1 MPSPIYISL
10 AGSDATNGDF
20 SLLKKLAA
28 SGESAR
34 WSSLKGVQPGERVL
48 IYCQRPHSAIVATA
62 ETAAASKPGKR
73 WPYETMIRSVAML
86 EKPITRAEIATR
98 FPEWPW
104 AKTARG
110 GTRPPAKIAEWLWNR
125 AGTNEAEPE
134 CEVVFKAGAGFGDP
148 INNRKVEV
156 AAVKFATAQLEA
168 EGYTVIS
175 RENEKIGY
183 DLEAK
188 KRGSVL
194 HVEVKGVSG
203 SIVQFPIT
211 TGEVRCGESDPTWH
225 LFVVTGATS
234 KSPVLHRFTW
244 REFVAGFARTPLAFM
259 AKQALTIGPRTSPN
273 K

>member
-28 SGESAR
+28 SGASTR

-48 IYCQRPHSAIVATA
+48 IYCQSPHSGIVATA
-62 ETAAASKPGKR
+62 ETAAASKPGDR
-73 WPYETMIRSVAML
+73 WPYETRIHQVTML
-86 EKPITRAEIATR
+86 EKPITRAEIAKR

-104 AKTARG
+104 AKTTRG
-110 GTRPPAKIAEWLWNR
+110 GTRPPDEIAEWLWDR
-125 AGTNEAEPE
+125 AGSNDPEPE
-134 CEVVFKAGAGFGDP
+134 CKVVFKAGAGFGDP
-148 INNRKVEV
+148 VNNRKVEA

-168 EGYTVIS
+168 EGYTVAS
-175 RENEKIGY
+175 RESEKVGY

-203 SIVQFPIT
+203 SLVQFPIT
-211 TGEVRCGESDPTWH
+211 ANEVRCGESDPAFR

-244 REFVAGFARTPLAFM
+244 PEISSRFSMNPIAFM
-259 AKQALTIGPRTSPN
+259 AKLSRSI
-273 K
+273 

>member
-28 SGESAR
+28 SGGAAT
-34 WSSLKGVQPGERVL
+34 WSSLKGVLPGEKVL

-62 ETAAASKPGKR
+62 ETASASKPGNR
-73 WPYETMIRSVAML
+73 WPYETTIHQVAML
-86 EKPITRAEIATR
+86 EKPITRAEIAKR

-110 GTRPPAKIAEWLWNR
+110 GTRPPEEIAEWLWNR
-125 AGTNEAEPE
+125 AGSNDPGPE

-148 INNRKVEV
+148 VNNRKVEA

-168 EGYTVIS
+168 EGYTVAS
-175 RENEKIGY
+175 RESEKVGY

-203 SIVQFPIT
+203 SLVQFPIT
-211 TGEVRCGESDPTWH
+211 ANEVKCGESDAAFR

-244 REFVAGFARTPLAFM
+244 PEFAAGFVRSPMAFM
-259 AKQALTIGPRTSPN
+259 ARLSCP
-273 K
+273 